1 MKPWECLGETPVF
14 SRKPWLEL
22 FDHHLKLPDGREIP
36 DWLWVRTPSFVNV
49 VAVTEAGEWI
59 CFRQQKYAVQDLTL
73 GIVGGYID
81 EGEDPL
87 GAAKRELR
95 EETGFASEEW
105 TDLGDYAI
113 DGNRGCGRG
122 YLFFASQ
129 CTYVGGE
136 VTDDLE
142 DHENLHLSREKVQS
156 ALENGE
162 FGVMP
167 WTAAVALALLRYPK
181 SNT

>member
-1 MKPWECLGETPVF
+1 MKLWNCVRETPVF

-22 FDHHLKLPDGREIP
+22 SDHHLRLPDGQEIP
-36 DWLWVRTPSFVNV
+36 DWLWVTTPSFVNV
-49 VAVTEAGEWI
+49 VAVTDQDEWI
-59 CFRQQKYAVQDLTL
+59 CFRQQKYAVPDITL
-73 GIVGGYID
+73 GIVGGYIE

-87 GAAKRELR
+87 SAARRELQ
-95 EETGFASEEW
+95 EETGYTSPEW
-105 TDLGDYAI
+105 TDLGNYAI

-122 YLFFASQ
+122 YLYLATG
-129 CTYVGGE
+129 CEYAGGE

-142 DHENLHLSREKVQS
+142 DHELLRLRQHDVHA
-156 ALENGE
+156 ALEAGE

-167 WTAAVALALLRYPK
+167 WTAAVAMALLRYPR